1 MKYKLYPKFLSH
13 ETCSYLLQH
22 AKDTFEID
30 YRTTKGWNARTNTN
44 IDFEKEVINLIGP
57 ILKEDTSYQIEWINL
72 TEYKFK
78 NQLRLHTD
86 TRSNKTII
94 CNITDGYEGGEF
106 LIEGEDNIKMELG
119 DVIVLNGGKVSHGVS
134 RVTKGYRASFNIWL
148 TENVNKNI
156 I

>member
-13 ETCSYLLQH
+13 ETCSYFLQY
-22 AKDTFEID
+22 AKDNFIVV
-30 YRTTKGWNARTNTN
+30 YRTTKGWKARTNTN
-44 IDFEKEVINLIGP
+44 KDFENEVIDILSP
-57 ILKEDTSYQIEWINL
+57 IIKDTSYDVEWINL
-72 TEYKFK
+72 TEYTVK

-94 CNITDGYEGGEF
+94 CNITDSYEGGEF

-119 DVIVLNGGKVSHGVS
+119 DIIVLNGGKVSHGVS

-148 TENVNKNI
+148 TENVNKKI